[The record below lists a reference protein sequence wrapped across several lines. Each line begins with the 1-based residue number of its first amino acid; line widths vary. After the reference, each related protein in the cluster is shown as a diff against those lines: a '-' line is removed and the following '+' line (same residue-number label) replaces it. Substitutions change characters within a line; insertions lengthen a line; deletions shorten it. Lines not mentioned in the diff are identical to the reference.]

1 MAVFLIIISFIMN
14 IIAIMGIVILFLRQ
28 NKLVKVDE
36 NQKKALKEM
45 EELMSSYILEMKDEN
60 ERFIKRFK
68 TINEVQLLSNQLPE
82 KASIPHKEVEKKPDS
97 VLPKTEKQELSS
109 RLESTVNFQAVRA
122 YQKQTKNQPGKEDVS
137 EPDKSK
143 TRALRDD
150 EIKYIPVKDE
160 NREDPANNKLSKESL
175 LFQILNMKQE
185 GFSVEEIAKRLN
197 KGQSEIALLLKINE
211 NHKE

>member
-1 MAVFLIIISFIMN
+1 MTVFFIIISFIIN

-36 NQKKALKEM
+36 NQKKTMKEM

-60 ERFIKRFK
+60 ERFIKRFETMNK
-68 TINEVQLLSNQLPE
+68 VQFSSNQLPE
-82 KASIPHKEVEKKPDS
+82 KASIPHKEFEKKPDS
-97 VLPKTEKQELSS
+97 VLPKVEKQELSS

-122 YQKQTKNQPGKEDVS
+122 YQKQTQNQPGKEDVL
-137 EPDKSK
+137 EPDTSQAQEI
-143 TRALRDD
+143 RHD
-150 EIKYIPVKDE
+150 EVVHNSTKDE
-160 NREDPANNKLSKESL
+160 KRKKPASNERLQESL

-185 GFSVEEIAKRLN
+185 GFSIEEIAKRLN